1 MPDRRFCKNSTPI
14 GITYSRAYLKS
25 APAFDEDKS
34 EVDSAANIVDIRK
47 DTTNLKIG
55 GKAPM
60 EYMEGISDKL
70 LQEQYVPTDRRLFS
84 IDRYNEFIER
94 RAANLAIAANKFMDK
109 LTDSV

>member
-1 MPDRRFCKNSTPI
+1 MSGSALLQKFNPDWHHIFP
-14 GITYSRAYLKS
+14 RAYLKS

-47 DTTNLKIG
+47 DTNLKIG

-70 LQEQYVPTDRRLFS
+70 LQEQYVPTDRRFFS